1 MWQTYVCRSVYFAGM
16 GFCKSF
22 PQDTALIHVKIIAI
36 IHKET
41 LFLEVTALTI
51 KASRIYIYIYPQSVT
66 VGLLK
71 NDLTFTFESNRYA
84 CILIYLCHCSYNSCE
99 IWAPRDALA
108 SLQWLMGKSDEGSA
122 DQQAACRVSM
132 SSWSRR
138 AEHRNVQLAPAF
150 RCSSSYLHVSYKSW
164 GMHWSIRWESWGY
177 NQALRETRVLLENWK
192 EENKNNEIKVSSLEV
207 YIFVYIYIYKYT
219 TKRQKSAKKEET
231 LKETDLMR
239 SRLLGVPWGS
249 RLIGMPCWQLGS
261 KGGSEQSQRVAWVGC
276 CCLGCC
282 KDSVSNPLLTT
293 HCSFLS

>member
-1 MWQTYVCRSVYFAGM
+1 MLILFTIRTSSDTLSENKHDKHTITNPVCNTCKLLTQFCTFIYIRAMWQTYVCRSVYFAGM

-207 YIFVYIYIYKYT
+207 YIFVYIYI
-219 TKRQKSAKKEET
+219 
-231 LKETDLMR
+231 
-239 SRLLGVPWGS
+239 
-249 RLIGMPCWQLGS
+249 
-261 KGGSEQSQRVAWVGC
+261 
-276 CCLGCC
+276 
-282 KDSVSNPLLTT
+282 
-293 HCSFLS
+293 